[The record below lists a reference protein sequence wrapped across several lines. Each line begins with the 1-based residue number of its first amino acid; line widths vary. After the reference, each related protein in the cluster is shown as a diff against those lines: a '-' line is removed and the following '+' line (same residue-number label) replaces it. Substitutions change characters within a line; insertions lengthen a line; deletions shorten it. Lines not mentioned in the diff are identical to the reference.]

1 MAPCC
6 VPLHSGPG
14 GPLSLWSL
22 AQLVSPVNDHLLVHL
37 DVGVH
42 LSARCLQN
50 PGRYAGLGFSYL
62 SGILPRAV
70 SLWYNHSLMK
80 EGVQRVG
87 TAALVALALPSVPL
101 MSTFNITPLAIL
113 PDPSQGVGQSV
124 SRDEIDSCKENP
136 RYSGSQTVGYNP
148 FGGHLSDILHIR

>member
-1 MAPCC
+1 MEWGVPSHSLCPRARHLHSEKHSKAIGWSLCPCFLPQLMSKWDKLSTPMAPCC

-22 AQLVSPVNDHLLVHL
+22 AQLVS
-37 DVGVH
+37 
-42 LSARCLQN
+42 
-50 PGRYAGLGFSYL
+50 YL
-62 SGILPRAV
+62 WYTTPRPV
-70 SLWYNHSLMK
+70 SLGYNHSLMK
-80 EGVQRVG
+80 EGVQKVY

-113 PDPSQGVGQSV
+113 PDPSQGVGQNV

-136 RYSGSQTVGYNP
+136 
-148 FGGHLSDILHIR
+148 